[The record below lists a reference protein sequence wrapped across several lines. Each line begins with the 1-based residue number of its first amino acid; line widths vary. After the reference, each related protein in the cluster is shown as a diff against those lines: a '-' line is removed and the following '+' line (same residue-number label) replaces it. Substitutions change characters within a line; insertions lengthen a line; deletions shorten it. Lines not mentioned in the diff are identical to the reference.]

1 MRISL
6 NGQCSLY
13 AYLLGLVRQS
23 FVKWMPGVWKQ
34 PSYWRLFRLY
44 IIWEVPKPLTQR
56 YFSIKCHALC
66 LNSHYLASVL
76 QSALGQMQNKFDL
89 GELNSAMGDL
99 WIEWWKWV
107 YRGSLKSWKGVTEGT
122 RAGVKERKLTESP
135 EAERCAWSK
144 GSWEGNGPDADWCSL
159 PPEKQTD
166 ALQQEGQCR
175 AEDQAAG
182 LGLLLNPGF
191 IPVWIS

>member
-1 MRISL
+1 
-6 NGQCSLY
+6 
-13 AYLLGLVRQS
+13 
-23 FVKWMPGVWKQ
+23 MPGVWKQ

-44 IIWEVPKPLTQR
+44 IIWEMPKPLTQI
-56 YFSIKCHALC
+56 YFSIKCHACC
-66 LNSHYLASVL
+66 LNSHHLASTL

-99 WIEWWKWV
+99 WIQRWKWV
-107 YRGSLKSWKGVTEGT
+107 YRVSLESWKGITEGT
-122 RAGVKERKLTESP
+122 RAGVKEGLLRIPKDRP
-135 EAERCAWSK
+135 EAECCEWSK

-159 PPEKQTD
+159 PAEKQTD

-182 LGLLLNPGF
+182 SGLLLNPGF
-191 IPVWIS
+191 IPVWIG